1 MIRML
6 MCTGASLCVCVC
18 MRVCA
23 RARARA
29 HMLCVSMDTILFS
42 INIKIN
48 PVAILVAH
56 VKAAFVV

>member
-6 MCTGASLCVCVC
+6 MCTGASVCVCVC
-18 MRVCA
+18 MRVC
-23 RARARA
+23 ARARA